1 MLQLSMN
8 TLTCLLCTISL
19 PAYLKLSL
27 TEEKELIRL
36 AIYATK
42 VKSFEYRINSRCK
55 NLAEAYSS
63 GNTQHIISALRDNKS
78 GITPKELS
86 QITGIPLITCRRD
99 LNKIYYFYK
108 ALHVRQCLGKIKSP
122 DIPSML

>member
-1 MLQLSMN
+1 MN
-8 TLTCLLCTISL
+8 LFNSVLFTVAL

-122 DIPSML
+122 DVPSIL